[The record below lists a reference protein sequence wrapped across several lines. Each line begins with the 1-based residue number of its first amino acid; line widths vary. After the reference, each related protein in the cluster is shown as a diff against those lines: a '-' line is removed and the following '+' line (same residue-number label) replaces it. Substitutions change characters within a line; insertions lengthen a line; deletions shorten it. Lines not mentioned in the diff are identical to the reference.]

1 MKKYSFLFIFFLINV
16 LICSGNEVDSLLKV
30 LDKIILERP
39 DFNLKK
45 ELRMDSLRMQMN
57 LTSDIE
63 NTYQLNQKLFKEYRH
78 YNMDSALIIANRK
91 YDIAVRSNNLQYMLM
106 SEMNIAEILG
116 IMGMYKESLDIV
128 DHINKDHLDSE
139 GIGYYYHLY
148 HSIYSLLSENSLSQ
162 KEKINYEKLISQYK
176 DSLLLT
182 NEPDTQG
189 YFLVKNGKLVE
200 QGKYDEALALMKLCY
215 GKYGSNE
222 RLLGTISYGLSDIY
236 EKKGDTYQ
244 QKKYLAI
251 SAISDLKRAVKSY
264 KALNKLA
271 LLLYQEGD
279 IDRAYT
285 YMKCSME
292 DAIFCR
298 ARFRMMEI
306 SESLPIIV
314 AAYDKKMKQE
324 KNNLYKYLI
333 LISVLSLVLGVSM
346 ICIYKQLKKLATA
359 RQAMK
364 QMNVEL
370 KQMNEDLN
378 DLNKKL
384 SESNQVKE
392 EYIGYVFNLCS
403 SYIDKLE
410 TYRKNINR
418 KLKARQFDD
427 ALKMTGSSSLAHD
440 ELKDFFQN
448 FDAIFLNLYPNF
460 VEEFNSLLLDGE
472 QIYPKADDILTPEL
486 RVYALIR
493 LGITDSSKIAG
504 FLHYSPQT
512 VYNYT
517 LKVRNKLKV
526 SKEEFSDKMQR
537 IGK

>member
-1 MKKYSFLFIFFLINV
+1 MKKYNFLFIFFLINV

-57 LTSDIE
+57 LTSSIE

-162 KEKINYEKLISQYK
+162 KEKVNYEKLISQYK

-215 GKYGSNE
+215 EKYGYNE
-222 RLLGTISYGLSDIY
+222 RLLGTIAYGLSDIY

-271 LLLYQEGD
+271 LLLYKEGD

-346 ICIYKQLKKLATA
+346 ICIYKQLKKLSTA

-418 KLKARQFDD
+418 KLKAGQFDD
-427 ALKMTGSSSLAHD
+427 AFKMTGSSSLAHD

>member
-128 DHINKDHLDSE
+128 DHIDKDELDSE
-139 GIGYYYHLY
+139 SISYYYHLY

-162 KEKINYEKLISQYK
+162 KEKVNYEKLISQYK

-215 GKYGSNE
+215 EKYGSNE
-222 RLLGTISYGLSDIY
+222 RLLGTIAYGLSDIY
-236 EKKGDTYQ
+236 EKKGDNYQ

-271 LLLYQEGD
+271 LLLYKEGD

-418 KLKARQFDD
+418 KLKAGQFDD

-526 SKEEFSDKMQR
+526 SKEEFSDKIQR